1 MILQT
6 IKPLRLGIVFIAF
19 LLLAS
24 HTPTTAQTTLAYTAD
39 DQAYRNGLE
48 LMDREKYS
56 AAQKAFQ
63 EYIDLGKND
72 LKSVEAKY
80 YIAISALNLSNA
92 DAEPMIERFIADYPN
107 HPKALVAYYELG
119 NFYFNRKKYDKSIDY
134 FKKVNAQRLT
144 SEQQIEVEF
153 KLAYAHFSKQQFAE
167 AGKLFNTLKR
177 TQHKY
182 TYAASYYAGYIE
194 FRDSKYDE
202 ALIDLR
208 KATNS
213 EEYKPLVP
221 YMIANIYYKQ
231 QRYDELIAYV
241 EQVGKDK
248 TIRSREDI
256 SLLAGEAYYRK
267 GNYAKAAE
275 YFEQYAAGTRTR
287 PSTDVAYRLAFS
299 QYKTGNYPK
308 AIDNFKP
315 VAAATKDTL
324 SQYASYHLGLSY
336 LKGENKPFAVT
347 AFDAARK
354 GKFSKEIAEDAAF
367 YHAKVSYDA
376 GNNSEA
382 IVALKEFTKIY
393 PGSKHISEVNE
404 LLGEAY
410 LNSNNYAEAIAHM
423 ESIQRKTPR
432 INRAYQRLTFNR
444 GVELFNN
451 ERFDEAVDMFSRS
464 LKTPEDADLKIAAYF
479 WSGESYSAARK
490 FPEAINQ
497 YAAVFRESR
506 AAATEYHLKSRYGIG
521 YAYYNTKDYPKA
533 LEHFREYVN
542 RASSQPAYKQNY
554 TDALLRLADSYYVT
568 KNYNEAVRYYDQAIA
583 QNTTDKDYALY
594 QKGIVLTALNR
605 PEDAKK
611 AYDQVVSQHPKSR
624 YAETA
629 SFQKADA
636 DFENGSYEAAIQGY
650 SSLIQSQPNSPVLP
664 YAYLRRALSYSNL
677 KNYDKAIADYQVIL
691 NQYTAHKTSTDAL
704 LGLQEALAN
713 AGRGEEF
720 STYLA
725 KYKKTNPQ
733 NDAVENIEFEAAKSL
748 YFSEKYQKAIEGFNA
763 YLSQYPSNVLSFDAK
778 YYIAESYLRLNDL
791 NNARQYYGQVLSER
805 KSQFVPRAVSRMAEL
820 ELTAKNYPQAVNFYL
835 QSLANARNKRDQ
847 FTAWTGLMDAYY
859 GQNKY
864 DSVVYFADQIVNT
877 GNATLSAQNKALL
890 YRGKAAYAQENYDRA
905 IDEFLKTLNSAQ
917 DENGAEAQYLMGEAQ
932 YKQKQ
937 YKQSLETLFQLNKS
951 FAAYEKWRG
960 KGFLLMADNYAALNE
975 MFQAKATLNSII
987 ENAPDQE
994 LVAAAKAKLKELESR
1009 PQQTATP
1016 DTSEILIE
1024 DEVEEEDTDEDQ
1036 VNN

>member
-1 MILQT
+1 MILRT
-6 IKPLRLGIVFIAF
+6 IKPVRLSFVFFAF
-19 LLLAS
+19 LLVS
-24 HTPTTAQTTLAYTAD
+24 HTSIVAQSTLTYTAD
-39 DQAYRNGLE
+39 DLSYRTGLE
-48 LMDREKYS
+48 LLDREKYS

-63 EYIDLGKND
+63 EYINLGKND
-72 LKSVEAKY
+72 LRSVDAQY
-80 YIAISALNLSNA
+80 YIAISALNLANP
-92 DAEPMIERFIADYPN
+92 DAEPMIERFIADYPS
-107 HPKALVAYYELG
+107 HPKALMAYYELG
-119 NFYFNRKKYDKSIDY
+119 NFYFNQKKYDKSIEY
-134 FKKVNAQRLT
+134 FKKITSQRLN

-153 KLAYAHFSKQQFAE
+153 KLAYAYFSKQQFAE

-182 TYAASYYAGYIE
+182 TYASSYYAGYIE
-194 FRDSKYDE
+194 FRDGKYDE

-208 KATNS
+208 KAAGS
-213 EEYKPLVP
+213 EEYRPLVP

-241 EQVGKDK
+241 EEISKDK

-275 YFEQYAAGTRTR
+275 YFEQYAAGSRTR
-287 PSTDVAYRLAFS
+287 PATDVAYRLAFS
-299 QYKTGNYPK
+299 QYKTGNYNG
-308 AIDNFKP
+308 AIENFKP
-315 VAAATKDTL
+315 VAASTKDTL

-336 LKGENKPFAVT
+336 LKAGNKPFAVT

-354 GKFSKEIAEDAAF
+354 GKFSKEMAEDAAF

-382 IVALKEFTKIY
+382 IAAFKDFTKNY
-393 PGSKHISEVNE
+393 PSSKHISEVNE

-432 INRAYQRLTFNR
+432 INKAYQRLTFNR

-451 ERFDEAVDMFSRS
+451 ERFDEAVDMFGRS
-464 LKTPEDADLKIAAYF
+464 LKTPEDTDLKIASHF
-479 WSGESYSAARK
+479 WSGEAYSAARK
-490 FPEAINQ
+490 YPEAINQ
-497 YAAVFRESR
+497 YAAVLREPR

-521 YAYYNTKDYPKA
+521 YAYYNTRDYHKA

-542 RASSQPAYKQNY
+542 RGSQQANKQNY

-568 KNYNEAVRYYDQAIA
+568 KNYNEALRFYDQAIA
-583 QNTTDKDYALY
+583 QNTVDKDYTLY
-594 QKGIVLTALNR
+594 QKGVVYTALNR
-605 PEDAKK
+605 PEEAKK

-624 YAETA
+624 FAETA
-629 SFQKADA
+629 SYQKADA
-636 DFENGSYEAAIQGY
+636 DFESGSYESAIRGY
-650 SSLIQSQPNSPVLP
+650 SGLIEKQPNSPVVP

-677 KNYDKAIADYQVIL
+677 KNFDKAIADYQIIL

-704 LGLQEALAN
+704 IGLQEALTS

-720 STYLA
+720 GAYLA
-725 KYKKTNPQ
+725 KYKKANPQ
-733 NDAVENIEFEAAKSL
+733 NDAVENIEFEAAKTL
-748 YFSEKYQKAIEGFNA
+748 YFAEKYQKAIDSFNA
-763 YLSQYPSNVLSFDAK
+763 YLSQYPSNVLSFDAR
-778 YYIAESYLRLNDL
+778 YYIAESYLRLNDQS
-791 NNARQYYGQVLSER
+791 NARRYYEQVLSER
-805 KSQFVPRAVSRMAEL
+805 KSQFVPRAVSRMAEM
-820 ELTAKNYPQAVNFYL
+820 ELGAKNYPLAVNYYL

-859 GQNKY
+859 GQNKH
-864 DSVVYFADQIVNT
+864 DSVIYFADQIVNT

-890 YRGKAAYAQENYDRA
+890 YRGKVAFAKGNYDKA

-937 YKQSLETLFQLNKS
+937 YKQSLETLFQLNKN

-960 KGFLLMADNYAALNE
+960 KGFLLIADNYMALNE
-975 MFQAKATLNSII
+975 PFQAKATLNSII
-987 ENAPDQE
+987 ENAPDKE
-994 LVAAAKAKLKELESR
+994 LVAAARTKLKDLESR

-1016 DTSEILIE
+1016 DTTEGLE
-1024 DEVEEEDTDEDQ
+1024 DDQ
-1036 VNN
+1036 